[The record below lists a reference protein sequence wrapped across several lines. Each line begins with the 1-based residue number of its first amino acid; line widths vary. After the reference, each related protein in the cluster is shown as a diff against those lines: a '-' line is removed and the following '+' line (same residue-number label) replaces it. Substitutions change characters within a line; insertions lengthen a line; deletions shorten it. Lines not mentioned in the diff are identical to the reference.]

1 MSLQWD
7 LKKRNLDLG
16 KSGEQILCKASRS
29 LSRTMKRQD
38 SGCWQSG
45 KFATELAKEIGRL
58 RSLAC
63 DRQAARDMLPYISD
77 MREPPI

>member
-1 MSLQWD
+1 
-7 LKKRNLDLG
+7 
-16 KSGEQILCKASRS
+16 
-29 LSRTMKRQD
+29 MKRQD